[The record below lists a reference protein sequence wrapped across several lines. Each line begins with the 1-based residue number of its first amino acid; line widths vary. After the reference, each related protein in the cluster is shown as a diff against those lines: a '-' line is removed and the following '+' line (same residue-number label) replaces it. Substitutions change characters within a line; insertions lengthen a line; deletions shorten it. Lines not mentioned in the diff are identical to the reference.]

1 MANTIPSITTHYYKN
16 LIYGLLSMVIAIL
29 LASCVNPE
37 KPVASTPIED
47 DKVKTYTVD
56 SNNKW
61 SKPVEESVSSSTNT
75 IKNESVN
82 LPNTSVSPRQRIIEV
97 GDQNFINNTAA
108 TQKKT
113 KTSEEGEITL
123 NFQETNIEE
132 FVKVILS
139 DVLSLNYIIDPK
151 VTGTVSMNTATPIK
165 KDRLFSLL
173 EEVLSINNA
182 AIVKSGEYYKIVSK
196 ADATKSGI
204 SPTISKT
211 NQGYSVRIVPL
222 EYIAAQEMQKI
233 LEPFIPDAAYVRIDK
248 QRNMVILGGT
258 PNDLNTMQETID
270 IFDVD
275 WLRGMSVG
283 LYPLDYVDPKTLKA
297 EIDTILS
304 QIEGGSE
311 NELLGGVVKTVAIER
326 LNSILLISST
336 PAGLRE
342 AEIWLYRLDRP
353 GEQIG
358 QRLYVYDV
366 QNAKATEIADILS
379 QVFNTSNQNAIT
391 QIPNAELA
399 PGNEPVELSSGNTN
413 DSVDLQIDPNLN
425 TANRGNSGSG
435 ISIRTD
441 SELQIIADDTRNA
454 LVILATPQDYK
465 MVAAAIRKLDIVPL
479 QVLIEASILE
489 VSLNDDLSYGVE
501 WFFKNG
507 LGDKSG
513 QGTLDLGAAGI
524 AALSPSFSY
533 SIVDSASNIR
543 VAINALASESEV
555 NVLSSPSLMVLD
567 NQTAS
572 INVGDEIPVPT
583 RQSISNIDPNAPTVN
598 EIQFRNTGISLE
610 VTPRVNNS
618 GLVTMDIRQE
628 VSNAVDTTSSSIDAP
643 TIQQRQIESTVAINS
658 GETIVLGGLMTNTKT
673 NNESGLPGLYQLPV
687 IGKLFGQTSKEGR
700 RTELMILLTPKVV
713 RNSNDA
719 RDVTEELRRKLQAIP
734 DINKLSTNKSS

>member
-1 MANTIPSITTHYYKN
+1 MENKFSKIENFHNNLMRILTGISIT
-16 LIYGLLSMVIAIL
+16 IL
-29 LASCVNPE
+29 LASCVNLQKQDSSLTIE
-37 KPVASTPIED
+37 KTNASE
-47 DKVKTYTVD
+47 
-56 SNNKW
+56 
-61 SKPVEESVSSSTNT
+61 TNT
-75 IKNESVN
+75 IATEWGNPIKEKNNTKHTDAIKKQAALVN
-82 LPNTSVSPRQRIIEV
+82 NTNLQGRQRIIEI
-97 GDQNFINNTAA
+97 GNQKFINTRAA
-108 TQKKT
+108 TQKKF
-113 KTSEEGEITL
+113 KPNEEGEITL
-123 NFQETNIEE
+123 NFQETNLEE

-139 DVLSLNYIIDPK
+139 DVLNLNYIIDPN

-165 KDRLFSLL
+165 KSRLFSLL

-182 AIVKSGEYYKIVSK
+182 AIIKSDEYYKIVSK
-196 ADATKSGI
+196 TDATKSGLAPSI
-204 SPTISKT
+204 SSSK
-211 NQGYSVRIVPL
+211 QGYSVRIVPL
-222 EYIAAQEMQKI
+222 QYIAAQEMQKI

-258 PNDLNTMQETID
+258 PSDLSTMQETID

-283 LYPLDYVDPKTLKA
+283 LYPLDYVDPKTLKT

-304 QIEGGSE
+304 QVEGGTE
-311 NELLGGVVKTVAIER
+311 NDLLGGIVKTVSIER
-326 LNSILLISST
+326 LNSLLLISST

-379 QVFNTSNQNAIT
+379 QIFNGTNSNVSSQT
-391 QIPNAELA
+391 PTVELA
-399 PGNEPVELSSGNTN
+399 PGNETIELSSTN
-413 DSVDLQIDPNLN
+413 SRDGVELQIDPNLN
-425 TANRGNSGSG
+425 SSNGNNLGRG
-435 ISIRTD
+435 ITIRTD
-441 SELQIIADDTRNA
+441 SDLQIIADDTRNA

-524 AALSPSFSY
+524 SALSPSFSY

-598 EIQFRNTGISLE
+598 EIQFRNTGITLE

-658 GETIVLGGLMTNTKT
+658 GETIVLGGLMTNTET
-673 NNESGLPGLYQLPV
+673 NNESGIPGLYQLPV
-687 IGKLFGQTSKEGR
+687 IGKLFGQTSRDGR

-719 RDVTEELRRKLQAIP
+719 RDVTEELRRKLQSIP
-734 DINKLSTNKSS
+734 SLDKLSRSKS